1 VNLARFLWAVSV
13 GLILAFLTIAF
24 SVAFLAAPIAGVL
37 VLAIAG
43 AVFLFPNVTAD
54 GGDA

>member
-1 VNLARFLWAVSV
+1 VNLARFVWAVCV

-24 SVAFLAAPIAGVL
+24 GVAFLTMPIATVL

-43 AVFLFPNVTAD
+43 AVFLFPKVTAD